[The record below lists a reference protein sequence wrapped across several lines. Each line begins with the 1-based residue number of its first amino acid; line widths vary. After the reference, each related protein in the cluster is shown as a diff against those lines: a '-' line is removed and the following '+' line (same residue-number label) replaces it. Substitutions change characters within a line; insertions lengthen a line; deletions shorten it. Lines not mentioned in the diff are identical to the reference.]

1 MTRGP
6 LQSFAKDLTYFI
18 SIVGEVSIKL
28 HIERPIITI
37 SSIVTESDK
46 YSIELIKRVSTE
58 VGRLISE
65 LYTTADH
72 KVSMVLSVSHG
83 DRQNLDLYGP
93 MQNQKI
99 FDFVEFFKVIEE
111 TKADFVFSDFT
122 VRQNKWLNTHWYS
135 DERSFVA
142 ILAHSRR
149 VDLTWMD
156 FNQVVGKHKLDYYS

>member
-1 MTRGP
+1 MRLSVYGYLDDVTLLTKIAQLSKFERAVIVNSKEARTDAKNDRRLLLKLGLHSMTRGP

-65 LYTTADH
+65 LDTTADH

-83 DRQNLDLYGP
+83 DR
-93 MQNQKI
+93 
-99 FDFVEFFKVIEE
+99 
-111 TKADFVFSDFT
+111 
-122 VRQNKWLNTHWYS
+122 
-135 DERSFVA
+135 
-142 ILAHSRR
+142 
-149 VDLTWMD
+149 
-156 FNQVVGKHKLDYYS
+156 